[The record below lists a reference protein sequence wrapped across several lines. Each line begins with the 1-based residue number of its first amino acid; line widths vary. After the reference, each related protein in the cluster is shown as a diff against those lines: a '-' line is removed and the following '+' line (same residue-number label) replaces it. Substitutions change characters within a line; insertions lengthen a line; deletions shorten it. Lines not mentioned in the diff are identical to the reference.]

1 MSETYSKIYP
11 GNAVTHLSAYA
22 LPNESFKENKRAV
35 GDPRDRRQQAL
46 LFTPGW
52 LAIRKVAHSLIT
64 TPETKWDAIV
74 GSPDLRPD
82 DKPRADI
89 KGLFVPEG
97 VLLVRAGLRVS
108 PLNANPGYYSA
119 GARQE
124 ASKLGSGLVG
134 TEGDNVVLSS
144 GGVEPRSELEIE
156 AAAAGLG
163 DSSIA
168 TEGNLVVDAD
178 GNLPVG
184 VDLVQAEFG
193 APVLTTADMTLKV
206 FASGSGLSSTLLG
219 GCYIIS
225 EVVYL
230 VQEELASLDDV
241 HLEGARVSGF
251 GS

>member
-1 MSETYSKIYP
+1 MSETYRKIYP
-11 GNAVTHLSAYA
+11 GNCVTHLSAYA
-22 LPNESFKENKRAV
+22 LPNESFKENNRAV
-35 GDPRDRRQQAL
+35 GDPRDRKQQAL
-46 LFTPGW
+46 MFTPGW

-64 TPETKWDAIV
+64 TPAIQWDTIV

-89 KGLFVPEG
+89 KGLLVPKD

-108 PLNANPGYYSA
+108 PLNANPGYYSQ
-119 GARQE
+119 GARNE
-124 ASKLGSGLVG
+124 VSKLGSGLI
-134 TEGDNVVLSS
+134 GDAGAKVVLASS
-144 GGVEPRSELEIE
+144 SS
-156 AAAAGLG
+156 AAAGLG
-163 DSSIA
+163 ASSIA
-168 TEGNLVVDAD
+168 TEGNLVVDAE

-184 VDLVQAEFG
+184 VDVVQADYG

-206 FASGSGLSSTLLG
+206 FADGSGLSTTLLG

-230 VQEELASLDDV
+230 VQEDVASIEDT
-241 HLEGARVSGF
+241 HLEGARFHGF